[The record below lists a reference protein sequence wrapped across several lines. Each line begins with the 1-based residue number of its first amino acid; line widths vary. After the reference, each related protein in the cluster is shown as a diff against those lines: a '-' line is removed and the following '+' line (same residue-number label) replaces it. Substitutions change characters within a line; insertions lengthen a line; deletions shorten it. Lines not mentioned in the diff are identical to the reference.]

1 MGDDSTEGIKNTLDF
16 VAGGTAF
23 ASLLGALPPI
33 AADLSILYTLVRLW
47 ETKTVQGWLGRGG
60 D

>member
-33 AADLSILYTLVRLW
+33 AAGLSILYTLVRLW